1 MKPVFRK
8 ILILG
13 GIFLVTLGIFL
24 FLSTG
29 SESDEISYTLM
40 ESERLPVVSFGA
52 EGQQVNKL
60 FGCVEEM
67 NEGTLLTAVTP
78 LNGDRVLPLTVQT
91 QGSTLTAIS
100 YEIRRIGDRGLIEQ
114 GSLSGW
120 DMEGETVSAQIPVK
134 DLIEKG
140 TEYEMIVRLTTE
152 HHSRVSYYSRILWD
166 EDLKTQKMLE
176 YLTDFHASS
185 FSSADAEKYAINW
198 EVDNSMDNETL
209 AHVNIH
215 SNFRQ
220 LTYRDLKPQP
230 LGTPELYI
238 LEMDRQFGSFLMRSL
253 VTAESED
260 GTTQTYAVEEYFCLQ
275 WSDERNAQNTT
286 PFYLMSYERHMSQQ
300 FTAGRED
307 VSSRGLH
314 FGIVGAEDVAI
325 TASPDKKTYAFT
337 IGGDL
342 WLFSKADGE
351 YTKLF
356 TFHSDELAEELR
368 INREYQIKVLETED
382 SGDVTFLVCG
392 YMNRG
397 PHEGM
402 TGVSVFKYQ
411 KETNDLTELKFI
423 RSRSGG
429 DIIAQEIETL
439 AVKHGTRM
447 YFLLDDTV
455 FVLSDN
461 GGELQRMVENA
472 KKHSLCVNDRQ
483 TAIAWTPDGDARQ
496 ASGVQLLYLET
507 GKTQAVMAEEE
518 EYLQAHGFID
528 NDFVVSFGKTED
540 IRPAGLQRSY
550 PCYALTI
557 IAEDGTEAVRYQYDG
572 IYITGVTV
580 GVGQVVLERAKFSED
595 VLEQIDDD
603 VLLQNASQKEEPG
616 LTLKFEKLE
625 KREKVGIFSIDGMD
639 SDIKSLRH
647 VPRGIVY
654 SAGMEQASA
663 EDSGAQRY
671 YAYGF
676 GKLQGVYEEAG
687 PAIAAIYSQMGS
699 VADRTGRR
707 VWHRTAKDP
716 AKITLSVPKGA
727 EVPQDA
733 PQEVRLLGAVFRY
746 ENAEM
751 DVMRLSEKGLSA
763 REILE
768 QGLGVQT
775 LDLEGCLI
783 KQLYLFLAKG
793 SPVLAV
799 DRNGDAQLIVGY
811 DASNILLFDPEGGA
825 PARLG
830 AELAEKRFSE
840 SGSVFLTYV
849 K

>member
-1 MKPVFRK
+1 M
-8 ILILG
+8 
-13 GIFLVTLGIFL
+13 TLGIFL

-29 SESDEISYTLM
+29 RESDETSYTLM
-40 ESERLPVVSFGA
+40 EDERLPVVSFGA
-52 EGQQVNKL
+52 EGQRVNKL

-67 NEGTLLTAVTP
+67 NEGTLINVITP
-78 LNGDRVLPLTVQT
+78 LNGDRVLPLTIQT

-100 YEIRRIGDRGLIEQ
+100 YEIRRISDRGLIEQ

-120 DMEGETVSAQIPVK
+120 DMEGEAVSAQIPVK
-134 DLIEKG
+134 DLIDKG
-140 TEYEMIVRLTTE
+140 TEYELIVRLTTE

-176 YLTDFHASS
+176 YVTDFHAST
-185 FSSADAEKYAINW
+185 FSSSEAEKYAINW

-209 AHVNIH
+209 SHVNIH

-220 LTYRDLKPQP
+220 LTYRDLAPQP

-238 LEMDRQFGSFLMRSL
+238 LEMDRQFGSFLVRSL
-253 VTAESED
+253 MTAESED
-260 GTTQTYAVEEYFCLQ
+260 GTRQTYSVEEYFCLQ

-286 PFYLMSYERHMSQQ
+286 PFYLMSYERHMSQL
-300 FTAGRED
+300 FSAGRES
-307 VSSRGLH
+307 VSGRGLH
-314 FGIVGAEDVAI
+314 FGIVGEGDVEV

-337 IGGDL
+337 VGGEL
-342 WLFSKADGE
+342 WTFSKADGA

-356 TFHSDELAEELR
+356 TFHGNEREEELR
-368 INREYQIKVLETED
+368 VNNEYMIKVMETAD

-402 TGVSVFKYQ
+402 TGVSVFKYH

-423 RSRSGG
+423 RSRNGS
-429 DIIAQEIETL
+429 DIIMEEIETL
-439 AVKHGTRM
+439 AVKHATRM

-472 KKHSLCVNDRQ
+472 RKHSLCVNDRQ

-507 GKTQAVMAEEE
+507 GKTQTVSAEEG

-528 NDFVVSFGKTED
+528 NDFVVSFGKEED

-557 IAEDGTEAVRYQYDG
+557 NAEDGSEAVRYQYKG
-572 IYITGVTV
+572 VYVTGVTV
-580 GVGQVVLERAKFSED
+580 GAGQVILERAKFVEGE
-595 VLEQIDDD
+595 LEQIEND
-603 VLLQNASQKEEPG
+603 VLLQNASQREETGPA
-616 LTLKFEKLE
+616 LKFEKLE
-625 KREKVGIFSIDGMD
+625 KREKVGIFPIDGLD
-639 SDIKSLRH
+639 NDIKASRH
-647 VPRGIVY
+647 VPQGIVY
-654 SAGMEQASA
+654 SSGADQASVD
-663 EDSGAQRY
+663 DSTTQRY
-671 YAYGF
+671 YAYGY

-687 PAIAAIYSQMGS
+687 PAIAAIHSQMGC
-699 VADRTGRR
+699 VADRTGAR
-707 VWHRTAKDP
+707 VWHRSAKDP
-716 AKITLSVPKGA
+716 ARVTLSVSLNA

-733 PQEVRLLGAVFRY
+733 DQEIRLLGAIFRY
-746 ENAEM
+746 ENAEL
-751 DVMRLSEKGLSA
+751 DVTYLAEKGLSA

-783 KQLYLFLAKG
+783 KQLYLFIAKG

-799 DRNGDAQLIVGY
+799 DRNGEAQLIIGY
-811 DASNILLFDPEGGA
+811 DASNILLLDPASGS
-825 PARLG
+825 PVRLG
-830 AELAEKRFSE
+830 AELAEKQFSE
-840 SGSVFLTYV
+840 SGSVFLTYL